1 MRQSSVNDMAWS
13 AQFGVFRGISH
24 MPAGRLE
31 ISAHRSFSP
40 DLSSPAGLALRHP
53 LATFL
58 ALPEGGMAP
67 NTLVALLDGASYTNY
82 MLDGTGSAFF
92 PVGASGITTTI
103 LAPVPAMSREA
114 GGMQP

>member
-31 ISAHRSFSP
+31 ISAHRSLSP

-67 NTLVALLDGASYTNY
+67 NTPVSYTH
-82 MLDGTGSAFF
+82 LGTGF
-92 PVGASGITTTI
+92 G
-103 LAPVPAMSREA
+103 REHSLCGTA
-114 GGMQP
+114 GRQRR